1 MGTSGELPAQK
12 SCRACLGRALK
23 PEGPAKAEA
32 WGNRGYPPPRPLGTF
47 AFCLQVPHHP

>member
-32 WGNRGYPPPRPLGTF
+32 WG
-47 AFCLQVPHHP
+47 QVLTGKKCTI